1 MAFGGQ
7 KFLRPNPP
15 PWLSPY
21 LISRKIGTK
30 RPVWA
35 TKNSV
40 LPQNSVSLVLELASI
55 SSVPY
60 RISTRSSFSPGA
72 RTRDNHRCDA
82 RQGGSVLGANLL
94 TGYLKVPF
102 RCKSALGT
110 QSWPSILGALVW
122 VGLYLRDSR
131 IRILIPIRM

>member
-30 RPVWA
+30 RQVWA

-40 LPQNSVSLVLELASI
+40 LPQNSVSLVLEPASI
-55 SSVPY
+55 SFVPY
-60 RISTRSSFSPGA
+60 HIPTRNSVSPGA
-72 RTRDNHRCDA
+72 GTRDDHRCDA
-82 RQGGSVLGANLL
+82 RQGEHESRLERKKQMVVFKGFTKLVYPTYRLDGSG
-94 TGYLKVPF
+94 F
-102 RCKSALGT
+102 
-110 QSWPSILGALVW
+110 W
-122 VGLYLRDSR
+122 VGLYLRDSQ
-131 IRILIPIRM
+131 IRNLIPICM

>member
-30 RPVWA
+30 RQVWA

-40 LPQNSVSLVLELASI
+40 LPQNSVSLVLEPASI
-55 SSVPY
+55 SFVPY
-60 RISTRSSFSPGA
+60 HIPTRNSVSPGA
-72 RTRDNHRCDA
+72 GTRDDHRCDA
-82 RQGGSVLGANLL
+82 RQGEHESRLEKVANGRFQRVHETCLSDLSTRWIWLLGRP
-94 TGYLKVPF
+94 V
-102 RCKSALGT
+102 S
-110 QSWPSILGALVW
+110 S
-122 VGLYLRDSR
+122 
-131 IRILIPIRM
+131 